1 MNDQYH
7 KQPNDQPKDQ
17 LDDQRGDGPDER
29 YARNLPSLLIPYWEP
44 GQLFVGDPGDRGDI
58 RPPPG
63 GIVTYLCEGIA
74 TLAPY
79 QPGKDLAVTVAVR
92 NWGGGSVGSIAVVRL
107 WWEYP
112 GTSFVKMDPARLM
125 GVAPVLVPPRGATV
139 VSDVMNYSF
148 ASLPPP
154 HICLVACVD
163 HPLDPAPR
171 APAPPHA
178 LIPAP
183 GVARH
188 WAQHNLSYVAPA
200 ENGVI
205 DFFFQAGNALERE
218 SEFLF
223 EVVPFSRERLA
234 GLQRVVRA
242 EPVRVA
248 VRYEIAADSKTR
260 DAYASDRSAGSGMVA
275 LAAGRQ
281 TPMHLRMQLAKPLQ
295 AGQFSAFEL
304 VQRHPDEDRLAGGIA
319 LIVMAAPL

>member
-7 KQPNDQPKDQ
+7 DQPKDQ
-17 LDDQRGDGPDER
+17 RMDNPDDPDER

-44 GQLFVGDPGDRGDI
+44 GELFVGDPGDRGDI

-63 GIVTYLCEGIA
+63 GIVSYLCAGIA

-79 QPGKDLAVTVAVR
+79 QPGNDLDVTVAVR

-125 GVAPVLVPPRGATV
+125 GVASVLLPPRGATV
-139 VSDVMNYSF
+139 VSDVMHYSF
-148 ASLPPP
+148 AGLPPP

-171 APAPPHA
+171 DPAPPHA
-178 LIPAP
+178 LLPAP
-183 GVARH
+183 GVERH
-188 WAQHNLSYVAPA
+188 WAQHNLSYVAPG
-200 ENGVI
+200 ENGMI
-205 DFFFQAGNALERE
+205 DFFFQAGNVLERE
-218 SEFLF
+218 TEFLF
-223 EVVPFSRERLA
+223 EVVPFSRDRLE

-242 EPVRVA
+242 EPVRA
-248 VRYEIAADSKTR
+248 SVRYEIAAQSKAS
-260 DAYASDRSAGSGMVA
+260 DAVVPDRSAGAGMVA
-275 LAAGRQ
+275 LQARRQ
-281 TPMHLRMQLAKPLQ
+281 TAMHLRMHLAKPLQ

-304 VQRHPDEDRLAGGIA
+304 VQRHPNEDRLAGGIA
-319 LIVMAAPL
+319 LIVTAADGAGR

>member
-1 MNDQYH
+1 MDNDYNL
-7 KQPNDQPKDQ
+7 QP
-17 LDDQRGDGPDER
+17 DDQHGEGPDER
-29 YARNLPSLLIPYWEP
+29 YARNLPSLLIPYWDP

-79 QPGKDLAVTVAVR
+79 QPGQELAVTVAVR
-92 NWGGGSVGSIAVVRL
+92 NWGGGSVSSVAVVRL

-112 GTSFVKMDPARLM
+112 GTSFVKMDPARLI
-125 GVAPVLVPPRGATV
+125 GVASVQLPPRGATV
-139 VSDVMNYSF
+139 VSDVMRYSF

-171 APAPPHA
+171 AATPPHA
-178 LIPAP
+178 LMPAP
-183 GVARH
+183 GVQRH
-188 WAQHNLSYVAPA
+188 WAQHNLSYIAPS
-200 ENGVI
+200 ESGVI
-205 DFFFQAGNALERE
+205 DFFFQAGNALARE
-218 SEFLF
+218 TEFLF

-242 EPVRVA
+242 EPVRA
-248 VRYEIAADSKTR
+248 SVRYEIGVESKAR
-260 DAYASDRSAGSGMVA
+260 EGAVPDRAAGSGMVA

-281 TPMHLRMQLAKPLQ
+281 TAMHLRMQLAKPLQ
-295 AGQFSAFEL
+295 SGQFSAFEL
-304 VQRHPDEDRLAGGIA
+304 VQRQPNEERLAGGIA
-319 LIVMAAPL
+319 LIVMPSRA